1 MYLSFIKCIEKVWA
15 QFVRML
21 LFFLIFIKFK
31 HIYTIL
37 IINNINCNAILI
49 VNLVNNYLIVLI
61 KKFKRLPQQ
70 SSG

>member
-1 MYLSFIKCIEKVWA
+1 M
-15 QFVRML
+15 RML

>member
-1 MYLSFIKCIEKVWA
+1 MHRKSLSTICENVA
-15 QFVRML
+15 
-21 LFFLIFIKFK
+21 FFLIFIKFK